1 MAVYFYNTG
10 SVYQPTTP
18 NAAYTRLGTMVA
30 SNDTTA
36 PQYQYVMDVYESG
49 SSEYIV
55 RMVQTPD
62 DITQSPSDTDRVIFD
77 PSRIFQGELDFD
89 NNWKVTGSIQPVNS
103 VKTFELKIGEQYGTS
118 TSSSI
123 TVYPNQASMS
133 LQVFPG
139 VVNPADRY
147 RSPLNTNLWYFDTSS
162 FVGDGNA
169 YLTNDPAAQTIYSYP
184 DAEYA
189 YLVNS
194 TDYMTVTA
202 FQDNIGTSG
211 SISLR
216 GVKVVNGVSG
226 GTVVEDALTFPSSDA
241 KFTTLGVGPQNMSD
255 YLPSWKTAIDNGD
268 INVIYSINDPG
279 GFTIYINDLWD
290 GVAPAPGGNIGLTG
304 IKDPLKQCSD
314 EYTRFAFINKYGFW
328 DYYNIY
334 NPVRTTTAL
343 ERKNYNKPQLLT
355 ALSGFITP
363 QYYGAY
369 TGYEQF
375 YLRSTDT
382 YSIDTDYIDKETANW
397 LEELLESPEVYLQ
410 EGSDFVPIVLTNSS
424 YEHNN
429 STSRNKLFQYT
440 IEWVYA
446 NPRRSRL

>member
-1 MAVYFYNTG
+1 MAVYFYETG
-10 SVYQPTTP
+10 SGYQPTTP
-18 NAAYTRLGTMVA
+18 NVAYTRLGTMVA
-30 SNDTTA
+30 SNDTAA

-55 RMVQTPD
+55 RMVQTPN
-62 DITQSPSDTDRVIFD
+62 DITQSPFDTDTVIFD

-89 NNWKVTGSIQPVNS
+89 NNWKVTGSIAPDQS

-118 TSSSI
+118 PSSSI

-133 LQVFPG
+133 IEVFPG
-139 VVNPADRY
+139 VVNPTDNSTSTVFGNAW
-147 RSPLNTNLWYFDTSS
+147 NFNTSS
-162 FVGDGNA
+162 FVESSNILSNNPEATTIGAFSTIGPDTLILLGLEDYYTITLLDIPQNSVARIFWVGPSGFVHIETIPANTKFNTIGIGPKNLIEYNPAWEA
-169 YLTNDPAAQTIYSYP
+169 YFNDPA
-184 DAEYA
+184 
-189 YLVNS
+189 
-194 TDYMTVTA
+194 VTYVSV
-202 FQDNIGTSG
+202 IGVATSL
-211 SISLR
+211 ISAP
-216 GVKVVNGVSG
+216 NFS
-226 GTVVEDALTFPSSDA
+226 
-241 KFTTLGVGPQNMSD
+241 
-255 YLPSWKTAIDNGD
+255 
-268 INVIYSINDPG
+268 YSIKGKAND
-279 GFTIYINDLWD
+279 I
-290 GVAPAPGGNIGLTG
+290 
-304 IKDPLKQCSD
+304 QCGD
-314 EYTRFAFINKYGFW
+314 EITKFSFINRYGFW
-328 DYYNIY
+328 DYYNVY

-343 ERKNYNKPQLLT
+343 ERKNYNKPQLL
-355 ALSGFITP
+355 SRNGGFITP

-369 TGYEQF
+369 TGWEQF

-382 YSIDTDYIDKETANW
+382 YSIDTDYITKETADW